1 MYWRAGGRKNLP
13 SQGRKS
19 YSYGGLDDVVDLE
32 ALAAFTAVD
41 SDADDDDNDDD
52 DSTAFA
58 AGMSAQARWEGPG
71 QAGWYTSQC
80 RCLLS

>member
-1 MYWRAGGRKNLP
+1 M
-13 SQGRKS
+13 
-19 YSYGGLDDVVDLE
+19 VDLQ

-41 SDADDDDNDDD
+41 SDADDDDNDD

>member
-1 MYWRAGGRKNLP
+1 MYWRTGGRKNLP

-41 SDADDDDNDDD
+41 SDADDDD
-52 DSTAFA
+52 STALA
-58 AGMSAQARWEGPG
+58 AGMSARARCGMGGLRSDRLEHISV
-71 QAGWYTSQC
+71 QVLCKSK
-80 RCLLS
+80 